1 MKRLSRLTA
10 LLLTL
15 AMLLS
20 LVSIAHAEEKQSA
33 TAWLLYFA
41 SNHET
46 DSSKFPWWPQHKS
59 ADQPSSETGVEAT
72 NAEVTGPGMYT
83 VGLKFNW
90 QKAEGAIQFNLVL
103 DNAESLFPGYYVKIT
118 DIRVNG
124 KSIDHKPNLYGTFH
138 DDPNAGFAPIYN
150 NYWDKNFSPDSTGP
164 DGLRAFDSADE
175 ATYEIINPDDIVAG
189 DTIEVDFIVAANAG
203 EMPEDI
209 GEKPGKLTSLVAP
222 PPVLEDGA
230 EAWLFY
236 QSGSWWPANTKPEG
250 DSAGHA
256 SSTTAKITGD
266 GYYTASLSF
275 DRDGWSSPV
284 NGAKKLLLV
293 VSDGTKKLPN
303 SYLKITDIRVNGKSI
318 NFTDV
323 GFGAHYGDQYIQATD
338 DYSIIYDDWMV
349 ENNSAPWNHKDW
361 NGNVTDNVSAINPD
375 DIKNGMTI
383 DVDFFITSTAGKAPA
398 KDTSSDPVWFPNNT
412 ASLAGLTLKDL
423 GIADDWHAIVPVD
436 LSKTGWQTF
445 PLLAANFK
453 QVGTAYVAVNNGSV
467 TVTCEY
473 NGFYVVEKSQ
483 CIKWFTSLDQ
493 ISKAE
498 LVDISN
504 GLDCGSVVS
513 IADDLGGA
521 SMAYLSINN
530 KITWRNPVDDFG
542 NSLPDYWK
550 NLPQWKEYRANLME
564 MINAANAE

>member
-175 ATYEIINPDDIVAG
+175 ATYEIISPDDIVAG

-222 PPVLEDGA
+222 RRCWRTARKRGCSISPAAGGLPTRSPKATVQAMPAAQRRRLPATGIIPPACPLTA
-230 EAWLFY
+230 M
-236 QSGSWWPANTKPEG
+236 
-250 DSAGHA
+250 AG
-256 SSTTAKITGD
+256 
-266 GYYTASLSF
+266 
-275 DRDGWSSPV
+275 R
-284 NGAKKLLLV
+284 LL
-293 VSDGTKKLPN
+293 
-303 SYLKITDIRVNGKSI
+303 
-318 NFTDV
+318 
-323 GFGAHYGDQYIQATD
+323 
-338 DYSIIYDDWMV
+338 
-349 ENNSAPWNHKDW
+349 
-361 NGNVTDNVSAINPD
+361 
-375 DIKNGMTI
+375 
-383 DVDFFITSTAGKAPA
+383 
-398 KDTSSDPVWFPNNT
+398 
-412 ASLAGLTLKDL
+412 
-423 GIADDWHAIVPVD
+423 
-436 LSKTGWQTF
+436 
-445 PLLAANFK
+445 
-453 QVGTAYVAVNNGSV
+453 
-467 TVTCEY
+467 
-473 NGFYVVEKSQ
+473 
-483 CIKWFTSLDQ
+483 
-493 ISKAE
+493 
-498 LVDISN
+498 
-504 GLDCGSVVS
+504 
-513 IADDLGGA
+513 
-521 SMAYLSINN
+521 
-530 KITWRNPVDDFG
+530 
-542 NSLPDYWK
+542 
-550 NLPQWKEYRANLME
+550 
-564 MINAANAE
+564 

>member
-1 MKRLSRLTA
+1 MKRLSRLAA

-209 GEKPGKLTSLVAP
+209 GEKPGKLTSL
-222 PPVLEDGA
+222 
-230 EAWLFY
+230 
-236 QSGSWWPANTKPEG
+236 
-250 DSAGHA
+250 
-256 SSTTAKITGD
+256 
-266 GYYTASLSF
+266 
-275 DRDGWSSPV
+275 
-284 NGAKKLLLV
+284 GAKDDSVGLPTATWSL
-293 VSDGTKKLPN
+293 TK
-303 SYLKITDIRVNGKSI
+303 
-318 NFTDV
+318 FTV
-323 GFGAHYGDQYIQATD
+323 D
-338 DYSIIYDDWMV
+338 DYNKLFQDIVDGKV
-349 ENNSAPWNHKDW
+349 
-361 NGNVTDNVSAINPD
+361 AID
-375 DIKNGMTI
+375 
-383 DVDFFITSTAGKAPA
+383 STVVKAG
-398 KDTSSDPVWFPNNT
+398 D
-412 ASLAGLTLKDL
+412 
-423 GIADDWHAIVPVD
+423 IADVQFSN
-436 LSKTGWQTF
+436 LT
-445 PLLAANFK
+445 
-453 QVGTAYVAVNNGSV
+453 VN
-467 TVTCEY
+467 Y
-473 NGFYVVEKSQ
+473 Q
-483 CIKWFTSLDQ
+483 
-493 ISKAE
+493 
-498 LVDISN
+498 
-504 GLDCGSVVS
+504 
-513 IADDLGGA
+513 
-521 SMAYLSINN
+521 
-530 KITWRNPVDDFG
+530 
-542 NSLPDYWK
+542 
-550 NLPQWKEYRANLME
+550 
-564 MINAANAE
+564 

>member
-1 MKRLSRLTA
+1 MKRHSRLVA
-10 LLLTL
+10 LLLML

-20 LVSIAHAEEKQSA
+20 MVSIAHAEEKQSA

-103 DNAESLFPGYYVKIT
+103 DNAENLFPGYYVKIT

-138 DDPNAGFAPIYN
+138 DDPNSGFAPIYN
-150 NYWDKNFSPDSTGP
+150 TYWDKNFSPDSTGP
-164 DGLRAFDSADE
+164 EGLRAFDSEDE

-222 PPVLEDGA
+222 PPVLEEGA
-230 EAWLFY
+230 EAWLQY
-236 QSGSWWPANTKPEG
+236 YATNWWPQHEAADQPSSATGVDATNANVTGPGKYTVGLTFNWQKAE
-250 DSAGHA
+250 SALQFNLVLNNA
-256 SSTTAKITGD
+256 ENVLP
-266 GYYTASLSF
+266 GYY
-275 DRDGWSSPV
+275 V
-284 NGAKKLLLV
+284 
-293 VSDGTKKLPN
+293 
-303 SYLKITDIRVNGKSI
+303 KITDIRVNGKSI
-318 NFTDV
+318 DLKSNV
-323 GFGAHYGDQYIQATD
+323 YGKYHNDQNADFVPIYNNYWDKKLSPDSTGPYGMRAFDDEENAT
-338 DYSIIYDDWMV
+338 YEI
-349 ENNSAPWNHKDW
+349 
-361 NGNVTDNVSAINPD
+361 INPD
-375 DIKNGMTI
+375 DIVSGSTI
-383 DVDFFITSTAGKAPA
+383 EVDFIVAKNAGEMP
-398 KDTSSDPVWFPNNT
+398 TETNNDPVWFPNNT
-412 ASLAGLTLKDL
+412 ASLAGLALKDL

-436 LSKTGWQTF
+436 LSKTGWQAF

-473 NGFYVVEKSQ
+473 NGYYVFEKSQ

-504 GLDCGSVVS
+504 GLECDSVVS

-564 MINAANAE
+564 MIDAANAE

>member
-20 LVSIAHAEEKQSA
+20 LVNIAHAEEKQSV

-124 KSIDHKPNLYGTFH
+124 KSI
-138 DDPNAGFAPIYN
+138 
-150 NYWDKNFSPDSTGP
+150 
-164 DGLRAFDSADE
+164 
-175 ATYEIINPDDIVAG
+175 
-189 DTIEVDFIVAANAG
+189 
-203 EMPEDI
+203 
-209 GEKPGKLTSLVAP
+209 
-222 PPVLEDGA
+222 
-230 EAWLFY
+230 
-236 QSGSWWPANTKPEG
+236 
-250 DSAGHA
+250 
-256 SSTTAKITGD
+256 
-266 GYYTASLSF
+266 
-275 DRDGWSSPV
+275 
-284 NGAKKLLLV
+284 
-293 VSDGTKKLPN
+293 
-303 SYLKITDIRVNGKSI
+303 

-383 DVDFFITSTAGKAPA
+383 DVDFFITSTAGKEPA
-398 KDTSSDPVWFPNNT
+398 KDTSSDPIWFPNNT

-473 NGFYVVEKSQ
+473 NGFYVFEKSQ

-493 ISKAE
+493 ISKAK

-521 SMAYLSINN
+521 QMAYLSINN

>member
-230 EAWLFY
+230 EAWLLY
-236 QSGSWWPANTKPEG
+236 YAKGYWPSNTKPDG
-250 DSAGHA
+250 SDI
-256 SSTTAKITGD
+256 SSTTNANITGD
-266 GYYTASLSF
+266 GHYTVSMNFGA
-275 DRDGWSSPV
+275 DGWTPSG
-284 NGAKKLLLV
+284 NGAEKLILV
-293 VSDGTKKLPN
+293 ISDGSTKLPN
-303 SYLKITDIRVNGKSI
+303 TYLKVTDIRINGQSI
-318 NFTDV
+318 GFTDV
-323 GFGAHYGDQYIQATD
+323 GMGKHYAGDTNIAED
-338 DYSIIYDDWMV
+338 DYSAFIYDQWMV
-349 ENNSAPWNHKDW
+349 EHNSSPWNHKDW
-361 NGNVTDNVSAINPD
+361 EGNVTDNVSAINPD
-375 DIKNGMTI
+375 DLKNVTSI
-383 DVDFFITSTAGKAPA
+383 EVDFFITSTAGKEPA
-398 KDTSSDPVWFPNNT
+398 KDTSNDPVWFPNNT

-473 NGFYVVEKSQ
+473 NGFYVFEKSQ

-521 SMAYLSINN
+521 QMAYLSINN

>member
-1 MKRLSRLTA
+1 MKHLSRLTA

-20 LVSIAHAEEKQSA
+20 LVNIAHAEEKQSV

-209 GEKPGKLTSLVAP
+209 GEKPGNLTSLVAP
-222 PPVLEDGA
+222 RRCWRTVRKRGCSISPAAGGLPTRSPKATAQVMPAAQRQRLPATGITPPACPLTA
-230 EAWLFY
+230 M
-236 QSGSWWPANTKPEG
+236 
-250 DSAGHA
+250 AG
-256 SSTTAKITGD
+256 
-266 GYYTASLSF
+266 
-275 DRDGWSSPV
+275 R
-284 NGAKKLLLV
+284 LL
-293 VSDGTKKLPN
+293 
-303 SYLKITDIRVNGKSI
+303 
-318 NFTDV
+318 
-323 GFGAHYGDQYIQATD
+323 
-338 DYSIIYDDWMV
+338 
-349 ENNSAPWNHKDW
+349 
-361 NGNVTDNVSAINPD
+361 
-375 DIKNGMTI
+375 
-383 DVDFFITSTAGKAPA
+383 
-398 KDTSSDPVWFPNNT
+398 
-412 ASLAGLTLKDL
+412 
-423 GIADDWHAIVPVD
+423 
-436 LSKTGWQTF
+436 
-445 PLLAANFK
+445 
-453 QVGTAYVAVNNGSV
+453 
-467 TVTCEY
+467 
-473 NGFYVVEKSQ
+473 
-483 CIKWFTSLDQ
+483 
-493 ISKAE
+493 
-498 LVDISN
+498 
-504 GLDCGSVVS
+504 
-513 IADDLGGA
+513 
-521 SMAYLSINN
+521 
-530 KITWRNPVDDFG
+530 
-542 NSLPDYWK
+542 
-550 NLPQWKEYRANLME
+550 
-564 MINAANAE
+564 

>member
-1 MKRLSRLTA
+1 M
-10 LLLTL
+10 
-15 AMLLS
+15 
-20 LVSIAHAEEKQSA
+20 
-33 TAWLLYFA
+33 
-41 SNHET
+41 
-46 DSSKFPWWPQHKS
+46 
-59 ADQPSSETGVEAT
+59 
-72 NAEVTGPGMYT
+72 
-83 VGLKFNW
+83 
-90 QKAEGAIQFNLVL
+90 L

-175 ATYEIINPDDIVAG
+175 ATYEIINPDDIVEG

-383 DVDFFITSTAGKAPA
+383 DVDFFITSTAGKEPA

-473 NGFYVVEKSQ
+473 NGFYVFEKSQ
-483 CIKWFTSLDQ
+483 CIKWFTSLNQ

-504 GLDCGSVVS
+504 GLACGSVVS

-521 SMAYLSINN
+521 QMAYLSINN

>member
-175 ATYEIINPDDIVAG
+175 ATYEIINPDDI
-189 DTIEVDFIVAANAG
+189 
-203 EMPEDI
+203 
-209 GEKPGKLTSLVAP
+209 
-222 PPVLEDGA
+222 
-230 EAWLFY
+230 
-236 QSGSWWPANTKPEG
+236 
-250 DSAGHA
+250 
-256 SSTTAKITGD
+256 
-266 GYYTASLSF
+266 
-275 DRDGWSSPV
+275 
-284 NGAKKLLLV
+284 
-293 VSDGTKKLPN
+293 
-303 SYLKITDIRVNGKSI
+303 
-318 NFTDV
+318 
-323 GFGAHYGDQYIQATD
+323 
-338 DYSIIYDDWMV
+338 
-349 ENNSAPWNHKDW
+349 
-361 NGNVTDNVSAINPD
+361 
-375 DIKNGMTI
+375 KNGMTI

-398 KDTSSDPVWFPNNT
+398 KDTSSDPIWFPNNT

-473 NGFYVVEKSQ
+473 NGFYVFEKSQ

-521 SMAYLSINN
+521 QMAYLSINN

-564 MINAANAE
+564 MINAANVE

>member
-1 MKRLSRLTA
+1 MKRHSRLVA
-10 LLLTL
+10 LLLMV

-20 LVSIAHAEEKQSA
+20 MVSIAHAEEKQSA

-46 DSSKFPWWPQHKS
+46 DSSKFPWWPQHKA
-59 ADQPSSETGVEAT
+59 ADQPSSDTGVEAT

-103 DNAESLFPGYYVKIT
+103 DNAENLFPGYYVKIT

-138 DDPNAGFAPIYN
+138 DDPNSGFAPIYN
-150 NYWDKNFSPDSTGP
+150 TYWDKNFSPDSTGP
-164 DGLRAFDSADE
+164 EGLRAFDSEDE

-189 DTIEVDFIVAANAG
+189 DTLEVDFIVAANAG

-222 PPVLEDGA
+222 PPALDEEDGA
-230 EAWLFY
+230 KAWLFY
-236 QSGSWWPANTKPEG
+236 QDGDWWPDNKFESG
-250 DSAGHA
+250 DTFATT
-256 SSTTAKITGD
+256 TTANITGD
-266 GYYTASLSF
+266 GHYTTSMNFTA
-275 DRDGWSSPV
+275 DGWQPKAD
-284 NGAKKLLLV
+284 GAQKLLLV
-293 VSDGTKKLPN
+293 VSDGTTKLPN
-303 SYLKITDIRVNGKSI
+303 SYLKITDIRINGQSI
-318 NFTDV
+318 DFTDV
-323 GFGAHYGDQYIQATD
+323 GFGAHYGDQYIKATD
-338 DYSIIYDDWMV
+338 DYSILFDKWMAD
-349 ENNSAPWNHKDW
+349 NNSAPWNHKDW
-361 NGNVTDNVSAINPD
+361 QGNASDNVTAINPD
-375 DIKNGMTI
+375 DLKDVTSIE
-383 DVDFFITSTAGKAPA
+383 VDFFITSTPGVEPA
-398 KDTSSDPVWFPNNT
+398 KDTSNDPVWFPNNT

-423 GIADDWHAIVPVD
+423 DIADDWHAIVPVD
-436 LSKTGWQTF
+436 LTKTGWQVF
-445 PLLAANFK
+445 PMLAANFK

-473 NGFYVVEKSQ
+473 NGYYVFEKSQ

-493 ISKAE
+493 ITKDE

-504 GLDCGSVVS
+504 GLTCGSVVS

-530 KITWRNPVDDFG
+530 KITWRNPVDDYG

-564 MINAANAE
+564 MIDAANEE